1 MTQYAIEKDE
11 ESDMYYVVA
20 WERAEKGRTGST
32 LSRFSTYRQSVEF
45 MIENRLVDVEMVD

>member
-1 MTQYAIEKDE
+1 
-11 ESDMYYVVA
+11 VA